1 MTSYE
6 YLHIN
11 NCGFQDLYGFD
22 SGSLRPRGRPD
33 YHILYITEG
42 TCFLN
47 MNGKSVEAKSGSV
60 ILFLPYETQDYRFK
74 GEIHSKSYF
83 IHFFGS
89 VCHELLDGY
98 TERVFYIGKNS
109 KLERLFDTMIDEF
122 QLKLLSW
129 ESACQGQLL
138 NIISLISREIN
149 LIRNNSNVT
158 SNSKIMDICN
168 VMYSNYSKE
177 VTIPEYA
184 LMCNLSESRFSHLF
198 KKNTGVSPIQY
209 ILNIRIEKAKELLEN
224 TDLSVAEISDMTGM
238 QSQHYFSRIFKKY
251 TNMSP
256 TEYRRIQKGL

>member
-11 NCGFQDLYGFD
+11 SCGFQDLYGFD
-22 SGSLRPRGRPD
+22 SGSIRPKGRPD

-42 TCFLN
+42 ICFVKLD
-47 MNGKSVEAKSGSV
+47 GKLVEAKAGSL
-60 ILFLPYETQDYRFK
+60 ILFLPHEIQDYHFK

-83 IHFFGS
+83 IHFDGH
-89 VCHELLDGY
+89 VCHELFDSY
-98 TERVFYIGKNS
+98 TERMFYIGKNS
-109 KLERLFDTMIDEF
+109 RLERLLSAMIDEF

-129 ESACQGQLL
+129 EGACQGQLL
-138 NIISLISREIN
+138 NIISLFSREIN

-158 SNSKIMDICN
+158 SNSKITDVCN
-168 VMYSNYSKE
+168 VMYSNYAKE

-184 LMCNLSESRFSHLF
+184 SMCNLSESRFSHLF
-198 KKNTGVSPIQY
+198 KKNTGVSPMQY

-224 TDLSVAEISDMTGM
+224 TELPIAEISDMIGM

-256 TEYRRIQKGL
+256 SEYRNRLK